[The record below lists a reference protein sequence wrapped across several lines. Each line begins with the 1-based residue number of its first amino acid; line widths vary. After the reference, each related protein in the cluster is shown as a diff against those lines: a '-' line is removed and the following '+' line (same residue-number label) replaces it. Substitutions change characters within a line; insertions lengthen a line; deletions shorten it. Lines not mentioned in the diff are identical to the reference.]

1 MSLWTRCLPALLLPL
16 FISSTHVQGVQ
27 QEIAKAG
34 AAFASNEQIEEFLL
48 TAKIVKAKGISI
60 GVAGPLKLTLDDGKI
75 QHYAVYKS
83 INERKTGV
91 TQLASSAEIDFKDS
105 WMFEVA
111 AYELDKMLGL
121 NMVPVTVARSYNGE
135 KGSVQYWVDN
145 CMMESDR
152 LKKKLDP
159 PDSLAWNRQMYKV
172 RIFDNLVYNIDRNLG
187 NLLITPDWKCYMI
200 DHSRTFKCVDQL
212 KSPKD
217 MTQFSTSFMETLE
230 KLDEESVKSKCG
242 KYLTEY
248 EIRMTLKRRDRIL
261 RLYKQMV
268 AEKGAAVVYP

>member
-1 MSLWTRCLPALLLPL
+1 
-16 FISSTHVQGVQ
+16 VQGVQ